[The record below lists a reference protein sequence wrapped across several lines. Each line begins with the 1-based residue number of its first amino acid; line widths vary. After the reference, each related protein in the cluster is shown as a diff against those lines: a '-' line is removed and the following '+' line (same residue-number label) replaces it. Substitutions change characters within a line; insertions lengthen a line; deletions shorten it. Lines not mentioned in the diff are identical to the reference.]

1 MSATADTLADVT
13 RARQHAGDAIA
24 DVEFHAA
31 LLGRAI
37 AREQQLEDERPLV
50 KRAAILRIMQTP
62 NDLTGKPHSASSA
75 ADYVELDAEYLAHRA
90 QQRDAV
96 VATHEARGRW
106 EASKRAADLAIETFK
121 LVGEV

>member
-1 MSATADTLADVT
+1 MTATADALTELT
-13 RARQHAGDAIA
+13 RARQYAGDAIA

-31 LLGRAI
+31 VLGRAI
-37 AREQQLEDERPLV
+37 AHEQQLEDERPLV

-90 QQRDAV
+90 RQRDAV

-106 EASKRAADLAIETFK
+106 EAAKRTADMAVETFK